1 MRKFLNLTWLVLLFG
16 IVLASCNKDDDK
28 IIPIDEDWK
37 KANGEAFTLRGL
49 NSEKSGFKK
58 LDSQSGD
65 GYILYRVIKE
75 GTDTTR
81 IYYTSKVKAHYK
93 GCLIKDEDGNII
105 DDLDTVLD
113 KGVQFDNKLNEEGY
127 DPVEFE
133 VDGNIIEG
141 WKTALQHMHIGD
153 RWEIWIPYQ
162 LGYGISGDSRGS
174 VVILPYSTLVFDIE
188 VTEITEQ

>member
-16 IVLASCNKDDDK
+16 IVLASCNKDDDNVLAV
-28 IIPIDEDWK
+28 DEDWK

-49 NSEKSGFKK
+49 NLEKSGFKK

-75 GTDTTR
+75 GTDTTK
-81 IYYTSKVKAHYK
+81 IYYTSKIKSFYK
-93 GCLIKDEDGNII
+93 GCLIKDEDGNLIE
-105 DDLDTVLD
+105 DLDSVLV
-113 KGVQFDNKLNEEGY
+113 KGVVFDQKMDEEGY
-127 DPVEFE
+127 DPAEFE
-133 VDGNIIEG
+133 VSGLIDG
-141 WKTALQHMHIGD
+141 WTTALQHMHVGD

-162 LGYGISGDSRGS
+162 LGYGVSGSSGGT
-174 VVILPYSTLVFDIE
+174 VTILPYSTLVFDME